1 MPQNPSGYNP
11 VSFPEVNRRRQ
22 LIVLNYMEAQG
33 YISHDTHR
41 EAENDPVYDRV
52 LASDPLSGW
61 ENVYSYYED
70 ALISQVTDILM
81 QELHYNTGTGAPGH
95 LQRRTAHLLC
105 AGSLFTVDL

>member
-1 MPQNPSGYNP
+1 
-11 VSFPEVNRRRQ
+11 
-22 LIVLNYMEAQG
+22 MEAQG

-81 QELHYNTGTGAPGH
+81 QELHYT
-95 LQRRTAHLLC
+95 QEQAHRAIFSGGLRIYS